1 MREAPDT
8 SKKIKPDNAGHRKR
22 LRERFLK
29 AGAAGLADY
38 EILEIVLF
46 QAQTRRDMK
55 PLAKALLKRF
65 GSFADVISADPV
77 ELTEVEGV
85 GGSVVVA
92 LKTIQC
98 AAQHLTRDD
107 IMNKPVLANW
117 DKLIKYCRA
126 NMARNKI
133 ESFRVLYLNQRNE
146 LIADEEQ
153 QRGTVNHTPVYP
165 RQVVKRALELH
176 ATAMIMVH
184 NHPSGDPRP
193 SRADIEMT
201 KEVRDIAEKL
211 DITLHDHII
220 VSKSGSTSFKD
231 LGIL

>member
-1 MREAPDT
+1 LSGATETP
-8 SKKIKPDNAGHRKR
+8 KKTKHDNAGHRKR

-29 AGAAGLADY
+29 AGGAALADY
-38 EILEIVLF
+38 EILEMILF

-55 PLAKALLKRF
+55 PLAKALLTRF

-77 ELTEVEGV
+77 ELSEVNGA
-85 GGSVVVA
+85 GGSVIAA
-92 LKTIQC
+92 LKTVHL

-107 IMNKPVLANW
+107 IINKPILANW
-117 DKLIKYCRA
+117 DKLIRYCRA
-126 NMARNKI
+126 NMARNNI

-165 RQVVKRALELH
+165 RQIVKRALELH

-193 SRADIEMT
+193 SKADIAMT
-201 KEVRDIAEKL
+201 NEVRDIAQKL
-211 DITLHDHII
+211 DIALHDHII
-220 VSKSGSTSFKD
+220 VSKSGNTSFKD

>member
-1 MREAPDT
+1 MSGTPDT
-8 SKKIKPDNAGHRKR
+8 ASKTTTDNAGHRKR

-29 AGAAGLADY
+29 AGGGALADY
-38 EILEIVLF
+38 EILEMILF

-55 PLAKALLKRF
+55 PLAKSLLARF
-65 GSFADVISADPV
+65 GSFADVINADPV
-77 ELTEVEGV
+77 ELAEVNGA
-85 GGSVVVA
+85 GQSVIAA
-92 LKTIQC
+92 LKTIHF
-98 AAQHLTRDD
+98 AAQHLTRDE
-107 IMNKPVLANW
+107 IINKPVLSNW

-176 ATAMIMVH
+176 ATAIIMVH

-193 SRADIEMT
+193 SKADIEMT
-201 KEVRDIAEKL
+201 NEVRDIAEKL
-211 DITLHDHII
+211 DIVLHDHII